1 MNENNTNETAAEVA
15 EESKPKGSFLY
26 ETVSVFVTALVII
39 AIMFTFLFRFVGV
52 DGSSMVPTLENNDWL
67 IVSAINTDIEQGDIV
82 ISTQPNAFDEPIVKR
97 VIAKGGQTVDID
109 FSTGKVY
116 VDGTELDEPYVAT
129 ISSWVTTGTILLTA
143 VRRWSVV
150 LTSAIFSALS
160 SADLCRTLHFSASRI
175 IKIISYN
182 KNHGRILW
190 FDLFSKDGLKW
201 VIFRNKPFSGFRDIW
216 RKRGGLS
223 RKVSQEWT
231 A

>member
-97 VIAKGGQTVDID
+97 VIAKGGQTVDIV

-116 VDGTELDEPYVAT
+116 VDGTELDEPYVAAPT
-129 ISSWVTTGTILLTA
+129 YAQEGNTFPMVVPEGKLFLMGDNRNDSTDSRSPMVGCVDERYILG
-143 VRRWSVV
+143 VV
-150 LTSAIFSALS
+150 K
-160 SADLCRTLHFSASRI
+160 CRLMPNFTFFGKSD
-175 IKIISYN
+175 N
-182 KNHGRILW
+182 
-190 FDLFSKDGLKW
+190 
-201 VIFRNKPFSGFRDIW
+201 
-216 RKRGGLS
+216 
-223 RKVSQEWT
+223 
-231 A
+231 

>member
-1 MNENNTNETAAEVA
+1 MDENNTNETAAEVA

-116 VDGTELDEPYVAT
+116 VDGTELDEPYVAAPT
-129 ISSWVTTGTILLTA
+129 YAQEGNTFPMVVPEGKLFLMGDNRNDSTDSRSPMVGCVDERYILG
-143 VRRWSVV
+143 VV
-150 LTSAIFSALS
+150 K
-160 SADLCRTLHFSASRI
+160 CRLMPNFTFFGKSD
-175 IKIISYN
+175 N
-182 KNHGRILW
+182 
-190 FDLFSKDGLKW
+190 
-201 VIFRNKPFSGFRDIW
+201 
-216 RKRGGLS
+216 
-223 RKVSQEWT
+223 
-231 A
+231 

>member
-109 FSTGKVY
+109 FQQVRSM
-116 VDGTELDEPYVAT
+116 
-129 ISSWVTTGTILLTA
+129 LTA
-143 VRRWSVV
+143 RS
-150 LTSAIFSALS
+150 LTSRMLPRRHMLRRATLFPWLFPRASFS
-160 SADLCRTLHFSASRI
+160 
-175 IKIISYN
+175 
-182 KNHGRILW
+182 
-190 FDLFSKDGLKW
+190 
-201 VIFRNKPFSGFRDIW
+201 
-216 RKRGGLS
+216 
-223 RKVSQEWT
+223 
-231 A
+231 